1 MENAWA
7 AEQLRIIRTLMER
20 SSLYRIEL
28 APISLVVGLIGIATG
43 LVGFFLNWATPLRF
57 GLLWLL
63 VSVFCAVIA
72 LLMMRREY
80 RMHHES
86 FLTPPA
92 RRIIRACLPIIL
104 LAIMFYTV
112 LLLPQM
118 QNPDRIWGVIAFLTA
133 IYGCILNAAGFFL
146 SRGIRFLG
154 SVYLFAGIV
163 LWVVLCMDIFL
174 PRPVYAHLLM
184 GVIFGLGHFVYGI
197 YLFLTRKSS

>member
-1 MENAWA
+1 
-7 AEQLRIIRTLMER
+7 MER

-28 APISLVVGLIGIATG
+28 APISLVVGVIGIATG
-43 LVGFFLNWATPLRF
+43 LVGFFMNWATPLRF
-57 GLLWLL
+57 GLLWFL

-80 RMHHES
+80 RKQHES

-92 RRIIRACLPIIL
+92 RRIIRTCLPIIL
-104 LAIMFYTV
+104 LAMMFYTV
-112 LLLPQM
+112 LLLPQL
-118 QNPDRIWGVIAFLTA
+118 QIPERIWWVIAFLTA

-154 SVYLFAGIV
+154 YIYLFAGII
-163 LWVVLCMDIFL
+163 LWGILCMNFSL
-174 PRPVYAHLLM
+174 PPPVYTHLLM

-197 YLFLTRKSS
+197 YLFVTRKLTP